1 MPAGWNVRFGRELNA
16 TDDRPHFVPSGRRAR
31 SRCCRSSKAS
41 SSRRFRSTSIAP
53 IGIPIGTAARL
64 LDRAATFERSRIA
77 YRDVAS
83 ATNKLTLIAAM
94 LPRGT
99 VSTHTVF
106 CLKTA
111 LDERSQ
117 WCLLGL
123 LNSFVANYLV
133 RLQVT
138 THVTTALMSRL
149 PVPQPAR
156 DSRAFDRLVALA
168 KRIAK
173 RGIGTIRAPTT
184 PSSTQSPP
192 SCTAITPDQY
202 AFILDSFPLI
212 QRKRFERMLA
222 SLSRTGHGSTEAR
235 KQLDQNASRTTSP
248 TQIHRLRRSRCIRHW
263 ARAWPSSHI
272 RRRWRWR

>member
-1 MPAGWNVRFGRELNA
+1 MSAIAERVPALSDGAGWQVRFGRELNA
-16 TDDRPHFVPSGRRAR
+16 TDDRPHFVRLTGARKAILPVVEGKQITPFQVDLAR
-31 SRCCRSSKAS
+31 SES
-41 SSRRFRSTSIAP
+41 
-53 IGIPIGTAARL
+53 GIPIGTAARL
-64 LDRAATFERSRIA
+64 LDRAATFERNRIA

-138 THVTTALMSRL
+138 THVTTALLARL
-149 PVPQPAR
+149 PVPRPRENTAQ
-156 DSRAFDRLVALA
+156 FDRLVDLA
-168 KRIAK
+168 KRISK
-173 RGIGTIRAPTT
+173 RGLQE
-184 PSSTQSPP
+184 SSAEYAELNAIAAGLY
-192 SCTAITPDQY
+192 AITPDEY
-202 AFILDSFPLI
+202 AARPRDVSTDSGNAS
-212 QRKRFERMLA
+212 KRMLVHV
-222 SLSRTGHGSTEAR
+222 RTGHREKPFTEALKHGSTETWI
-235 KQLDQNASRTTSP
+235 NYFMP
-248 TQIHRLRRSRCIRHW
+248 N
-263 ARAWPSSHI
+263 
-272 RRRWRWR
+272 